1 MRSLKNKENIFF
13 TKKVIYDDKEFLS
26 IIILSLLYAALM
38 IQFGIA
44 GFFSKMINFFPKI
57 KVLKNRKKTKTIRKK
72 NERKKN
78 LMEKNLFLK
87 IMIKYL

>member
-1 MRSLKNKENIFF
+1 
-13 TKKVIYDDKEFLS
+13 
-26 IIILSLLYAALM
+26 M
-38 IQFGIA
+38 IQFGIV
-44 GFFSKMINFFPKI
+44 GFFSKNDKFFPKI

-72 NERKKN
+72 TKGKKN